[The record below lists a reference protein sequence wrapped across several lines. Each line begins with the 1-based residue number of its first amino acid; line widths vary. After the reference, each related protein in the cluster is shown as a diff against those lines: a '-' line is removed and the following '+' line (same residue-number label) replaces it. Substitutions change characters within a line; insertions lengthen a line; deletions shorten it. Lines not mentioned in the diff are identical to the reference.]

1 MICSVLGS
9 GLLDMISIC
18 MRNWNLKCW
27 TFRDIAPHF
36 TSAICQILKMKVNYE
51 IMGMTKNRRLECAK
65 IELRKLGVRNRGKKM
80 KRLEHIAMARV
91 TKALDMT
98 WIFFIIWL
106 CRVLDYFE
114 FIWSLTQFLF
124 LSSVSVLW
132 FTACTN
138 TTTNVGA
145 IQFCCNSLLVVRFIL
160 LFFFVFSFRSPR
172 FHATQKCH
180 DV

>member
-1 MICSVLGS
+1 
-9 GLLDMISIC
+9 
-18 MRNWNLKCW
+18 
-27 TFRDIAPHF
+27 
-36 TSAICQILKMKVNYE
+36 
-51 IMGMTKNRRLECAK
+51 MTKNRRLDCAK
-65 IELRKLGVRNRGKKM
+65 IELRKVGVRNRGKKM

-160 LFFFVFSFRSPR
+160 LFFFFFISISALSCNTKMSWCIRYVTKYESRILLCNSNFL
-172 FHATQKCH
+172 
-180 DV
+180 